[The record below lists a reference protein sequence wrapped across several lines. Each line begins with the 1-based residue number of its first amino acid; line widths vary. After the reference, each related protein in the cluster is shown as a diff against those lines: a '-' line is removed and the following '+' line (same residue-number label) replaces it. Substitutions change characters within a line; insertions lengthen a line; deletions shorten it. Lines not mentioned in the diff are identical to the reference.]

1 MDRTIN
7 VSYETE
13 DQFVELYL
21 SLFYK
26 QSKLTP
32 QEYELLVEIV
42 KNYSELKDKV
52 PEPYLTELIFST
64 DRRKAIQE
72 KLNIS
77 DSGFSNLV
85 KGLKGKGVF
94 GPDQNVLLP
103 FFYPTSSVRF
113 SFTQK
118 RLEKE
123 KPLLYTDKEI
133 LEEEKIEDIEVVKPV
148 AEKTVGPHILEA
160 EDEEEKEIEKLQQ
173 DQKDFVEEDDPVT
186 FDGTNFNSDNFVKTE
201 VKVN

>member
-64 DRRKAIQE
+64 DR
-72 KLNIS
+72 L
-77 DSGFSNLV
+77 
-85 KGLKGKGVF
+85 
-94 GPDQNVLLP
+94 
-103 FFYPTSSVRF
+103 
-113 SFTQK
+113 
-118 RLEKE
+118 
-123 KPLLYTDKEI
+123 KEI
-133 LEEEKIEDIEVVKPV
+133 K
-148 AEKTVGPHILEA
+148 
-160 EDEEEKEIEKLQQ
+160 
-173 DQKDFVEEDDPVT
+173 
-186 FDGTNFNSDNFVKTE
+186 
-201 VKVN
+201 